1 MSLNLKANIEN
12 PDDFYQA
19 LIDMQRDLDEDQVS
33 LMNARLI
40 LILANQ
46 IGDQDVL
53 GEAMKLARGKGSA

>member
-19 LIDMQRDLDEDQVS
+19 LIDMQRDLSEDEVS

-46 IGDQDVL
+46 IGDGDVL
-53 GEAMKLARGKGSA
+53 FQAMALAKKA